1 MFGAQFALWDI
12 AKLRGGTPLLSGRSF
27 PDGPQIFRCALPIS
41 PKCVLTRPRWCPTH
55 PDFFA
60 IASSSA
66 RAGAVVHVHN
76 CAYAQAAPT
85 ALALRPRPHHIRAL
99 DFLSLPG
106 IPRLA
111 AAVGNAVL
119 VFPIGVDA

>member
-1 MFGAQFALWDI
+1 M
-12 AKLRGGTPLLSGRSF
+12 
-27 PDGPQIFRCALPIS
+27 
-41 PKCVLTRPRWCPTH
+41 
-55 PDFFA
+55 
-60 IASSSA
+60 
-66 RAGAVVHVHN
+66 HVHN

-85 ALALRPRPHHIRAL
+85 ALALRPRPHRVRAL